1 MLHQTFACILV
12 SVEALEEEAVTP
24 ECLPSSES
32 PQEEQPAPPH
42 KDQNEAW
49 SVEDVH
55 LEFFDINC
63 MPEQREEVQAKP
75 DGSSSQASCATCH
88 STNQGPVID
97 AEERALLNLLRF
109 DNRGPRGSRWNA
121 SAVSRRYVT
130 LVGWP
135 KRGDEERMKHRDRV
149 KKRARLEKTNSML
162 ERLQSCLNRAEAHKA
177 AAASLDSAKA
187 LEGRVLDAD

>member
-1 MLHQTFACILV
+1 MLVL
-12 SVEALEEEAVTP
+12 VEALEEEAVTP

-32 PQEEQPAPPH
+32 PREEQPAPPH

-88 STNQGPVID
+88 SSNQGPVID

-109 DNRGPRGSRWNA
+109 DNRGF
-121 SAVSRRYVT
+121 
-130 LVGWP
+130 
-135 KRGDEERMKHRDRV
+135 
-149 KKRARLEKTNSML
+149 
-162 ERLQSCLNRAEAHKA
+162 
-177 AAASLDSAKA
+177 
-187 LEGRVLDAD
+187 